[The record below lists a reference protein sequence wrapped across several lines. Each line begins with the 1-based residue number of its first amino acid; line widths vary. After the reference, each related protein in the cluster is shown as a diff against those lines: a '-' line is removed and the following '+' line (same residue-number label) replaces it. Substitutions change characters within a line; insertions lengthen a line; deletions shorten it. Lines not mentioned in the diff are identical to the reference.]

1 MVLQTAPCA
10 SAALPG
16 LGSSQLTGWS
26 TSNGV
31 TVRHAPEGR
40 PGGSDNGLSA
50 VRSPAPCQAASGQT
64 LQPRRNKGLFFFLFR
79 MSRPRMSPYP
89 FFQGPRKKKF
99 YDDLVIHTHD
109 ATWPCIAP
117 RIPTSNIPSLAYLW
131 VTPLGIAFCF
141 SPFAIRYI
149 SSEAKKG
156 RTTLT
161 VLGTTPLGDQ
171 GCPNGPHSLQLD
183 MCPRSY
189 PRQLD
194 RHTLPDISCST
205 LWPRRRID
213 HRQLHT
219 SRCPAPRTCT
229 RAPT

>member
-1 MVLQTAPCA
+1 MSQCATRLKIDRGALTTACLPCVLLLLARQPPNVATANE
-10 SAALPG
+10 S
-16 LGSSQLTGWS
+16 
-26 TSNGV
+26 
-31 TVRHAPEGR
+31 
-40 PGGSDNGLSA
+40 LSFF
-50 VRSPAPCQAASGQT
+50 SG
-64 LQPRRNKGLFFFLFR
+64 P
-79 MSRPRMSPYP
+79 S
-89 FFQGPRKKKF
+89 KKKF

-131 VTPLGIAFCF
+131 VTPLGLAFCF

-171 GCPNGPHSLQLD
+171 GCPNGPHSLQLH

-194 RHTLPDISCST
+194 RHTLPDISCPT

-213 HRQLHT
+213 DRQLHT